1 MEIVRSAFGREAR
14 QWNAVPKKKYVR
26 SGLDALVADF
36 ADHMRAEKQQPDRRS
51 DIARIKEA
59 QKSVKKALAILER
72 VGPQALLVL
81 PAIAPAIA
89 PMLSAR
95 WLREQF
101 PDDDYAPQP
110 TTLPIM
116 STFPR

>member
-81 PAIAPAIA
+81 S
-89 PMLSAR
+89 LSPLPSHR
-95 WLREQF
+95 CCL
-101 PDDDYAPQP
+101 PDGFANSSQ
-110 TTLPIM
+110 TMITRL
-116 STFPR
+116 SQRLCR